1 MKFIGRTNELK
12 RITELIKKDG
22 QYNILL
28 YGRRRI
34 GKSFLI
40 KKALE
45 NFNGIVIH
53 YQCKNINVNGTIEE
67 LSELI
72 TSKFNLPYPIKFNS
86 IDDVLK
92 FLFTNNNNNIVFVLD
107 EYSYLINKIE
117 GLNSIIQYYI
127 DMYKDTSN
135 LKLILSG
142 SQIDI
147 MKNMNAYD
155 NPLYGRFND
164 IIELKEHD
172 YLESSLYY
180 PNFSNEEKLM
190 LYSVFGGEPLYNS
203 LIDDNKSVKENI
215 LELMVKE
222 NSIVEF
228 NINNLM
234 NLELSKINY
243 CNDVLTAVASGVK
256 KNDDL
261 VTKAHINSSS
271 LLNPVLTKLIKLDL
285 IKKVTPIND
294 LNNKKKTMYF
304 LNNNALRFYY
314 KYIYKFDNQR
324 SNLDAEQFFNEYIEN
339 DFEQSLIPNVFED
352 VTRQYLIIKNKRNEI
367 NPPFSLIGTYW
378 YDNPKTKTNGQF
390 DVVTYDKFGYIFYE
404 VKYTNSLVDEHIVKE
419 EIEQLKKINLKY
431 YNLGF
436 VSKKGFNNISNDYR
450 LITLDD
456 IYSKKER

>member
-12 RITELIKKDG
+12 RINELIKKDG
-22 QYNILL
+22 QNNILI

-53 YQCKNINVNGTIEE
+53 YQCKNINIQNTIEE

-72 TSKFNLPYPIKFNS
+72 TLKFQLPYSIKFNS
-86 IDDVLK
+86 IDEVLK
-92 FLFTNNNNNIVFVLD
+92 FLFTNNNKVVFVLD

-135 LKLILSG
+135 LKLILLG

-147 MKNMNAYD
+147 MKNMSNYD

-180 PNFSNEEKLM
+180 PSFSNEDKLM

-203 LIDDNKSVKENI
+203 LIDESKTVEENI

-243 CNDVLTAVASGVK
+243 CNDVLTSIACGVK

-261 VTKAHINSSS
+261 VSKAHISSSS
-271 LLNPVLTKLIKLDL
+271 LLNPVLTKLLKLDL
-285 IKKVTPIND
+285 IKKITPIND

-304 LNNNALRFYY
+304 F
-314 KYIYKFDNQR
+314 
-324 SNLDAEQFFNEYIEN
+324 
-339 DFEQSLIPNVFED
+339 
-352 VTRQYLIIKNKRNEI
+352 
-367 NPPFSLIGTYW
+367 
-378 YDNPKTKTNGQF
+378 
-390 DVVTYDKFGYIFYE
+390 
-404 VKYTNSLVDEHIVKE
+404 
-419 EIEQLKKINLKY
+419 
-431 YNLGF
+431 
-436 VSKKGFNNISNDYR
+436 
-450 LITLDD
+450 
-456 IYSKKER
+456 

>member
-1 MKFIGRTNELK
+1 MKFIGRTKELK
-12 RITELIKKDG
+12 RINDVIYKDG
-22 QYNILL
+22 VHNLL
-28 YGRRRI
+28 IYGRRRI

-45 NFNGIVIH
+45 NYNGIVIH
-53 YQCKNINVNGTIEE
+53 YQCKNINIQETVRE
-67 LSELI
+67 LSELL
-72 TSKFNLPYPIKFNS
+72 TSQFKLPYLIKFNS
-86 IDDVLK
+86 FDDILK
-92 FLFTNNNNNIVFVLD
+92 FLYTNNNDIVFVID

-127 DMYKDTSN
+127 DMYKDSSN

-147 MKNMNAYD
+147 MKSMSTYD
-155 NPLYGRFND
+155 NPLYGRFDD

-180 PNFSNEEKLM
+180 PNFSNEDKLM

-203 LIDDNKSVKENI
+203 MIDDNKTVIENI

-222 NSIVEF
+222 NSIVEL
-228 NINNLM
+228 NISNLM

-243 CNDVLTAVASGVK
+243 CNDVLIAIAGGVK

-271 LLNPVLTKLIKLDL
+271 LLNPVLTKLLKLDL

-294 LNNKKKTMYF
+294 LKNKKKTMY
-304 LNNNALRFYY
+304 LINNNALRFYY
-314 KYIYKFDNQR
+314 KYIYKFENQR
-324 SNLDAEQFFNEYIEN
+324 SNLDLKQFFDEYIKK
-339 DFEQSLIPNVFED
+339 DFEESLIPNIFED
-352 VTRQYLIIKNKRNEI
+352 VTRQYLVLKNKRKEI
-367 NPPFSLIGTYW
+367 VPSFSLIGTYW
-378 YDNPKTKTNGQF
+378 YDNSKSKTNGQF
-390 DVVTYDKFGYIFYE
+390 DVVTYEPLGYIFYE
-404 VKYTNSLVDEHIVKE
+404 VKYTNSLIDERVVSE
-419 EIEQLKKINLKY
+419 EKTQLQKANINY

-436 VSKKGFNNISNDYR
+436 VSKTGFTNISKEYH
-450 LITLDD
+450 LITLND
-456 IYSKKER
+456 IYNIN